1 MSSTQQIN
9 YRADIDGLRAVAV
22 LAVVLNHLSS
32 GWLSGGYVGV
42 DVFFVISGYLITGI
56 INREIAEGK
65 FTFSGFYERRAR
77 RIFPALFAMLT
88 VTLVASYLLLL
99 PSDMVSTLKGALGT
113 LFFASNIV
121 FWREMAE
128 GYFAAT
134 DLGLNPLLH
143 TWSLAVEEQ
152 FYVLFPVLLL
162 ACHRY
167 AKRLIVPVLL
177 ICAAGSLAAAA
188 FLIQSKSV
196 AVFFL
201 SPFRAWELLIGSLLA
216 LNAIPPIKS
225 RLAREVAAGVGL
237 IAILWACFSYSKGT
251 VFPGLAAL
259 APVLGAAAIIH
270 AGSSGSSL
278 TKKLLELPPIVFI
291 GLISYSLYL
300 WHWPLIVL
308 TRYANGMDPIT
319 DQLPR
324 LFAASI
330 LAAWLSYR
338 YIEQP
343 FRHKKIISKKV
354 VFGAS
359 AVFMSSMAIASSIG
373 LINNGFEN
381 RFSAESIAYDKARHA
396 RIPLEHC
403 DGRPSNSWCIIGDKN
418 VKPSI
423 ILWGDSHMLA
433 WSPGIDKVLR
443 NQGKSAFL
451 AIQTSCWPLIEKIQ
465 NKEKCTRSRTNLV
478 EFLSNDNQIKI
489 IVISSYWPI
498 TPTKEQNFIYS
509 NNIYNKSFEK
519 AFKTTLDWL
528 RKIDKTVMLLGPIPT
543 YDNSIP
549 YLLAVSDNQHKKA
562 PIKTS
567 NEIIKRHQ
575 EFFETVRTY
584 NKTANIKFLNPVDWL
599 CQPECILSIN
609 GTSLYRDSNHLSI
622 EGALALI
629 THIENVL
636 NNIDNEK

>member
-1 MSSTQQIN
+1 MSSTPQIN

-32 GWLSGGYVGV
+32 EWLPGGYVGV

-56 INREIAEGK
+56 ISREIAEGQ

-77 RIFPALFAMLT
+77 RIFPALFAMLA

-121 FWREMAE
+121 FWREMAD

-167 AKRLIVPVLL
+167 AKHLIVPVLL
-177 ICAAGSLAAAA
+177 VCTAGSLALAA
-188 FLIQSKSV
+188 FLIQGKSV

-216 LNAIPPIKS
+216 LNVVPPIKS
-225 RLAREVAAGVGL
+225 RLVREFTAGLGL
-237 IAILWACFSYSKGT
+237 TAILWACFSYSKGT

-259 APVLGAAAIIH
+259 APVLGTAAIIY
-270 AGSSGSSL
+270 AGSSCSSL
-278 TKKLLELPPIVFI
+278 TKKLLELRPIVFI

-319 DQLPR
+319 DQLPT
-324 LFAASI
+324 LFVASI

-343 FRHKKIISKKV
+343 FRHKQVISKKL

-359 AVFMSSMAIASSIG
+359 AAFMSSMAIATSTG
-373 LINNGFEN
+373 LLNNGFED
-381 RFSAESIAYDKARHA
+381 RFSAESIAFDRARHPK
-396 RIPLEHC
+396 IPLEHC
-403 DGRPSNSWCIIGDKN
+403 DGKPSNSWCVIGDKN
-418 VKPSI
+418 AKPSI

-433 WSPGIDKVLR
+433 WAPGIDSVLK
-443 NQGKSAFL
+443 NQGESAFL
-451 AIQTSCWPLIEKIQ
+451 AIQTACWPLVENIQ
-465 NKEKCTRSRTNLV
+465 HKEKCRKNIINLTQ
-478 EFLSNDNQIKI
+478 FLQNNNEIKKI
-489 IVISSYWPI
+489 IISSYWPVTLI
-498 TPTKEQNFIYS
+498 CDQKHIKS
-509 NNIYNKSFEK
+509 NNVYNKSFEIE
-519 AFKTTLDWL
+519 FIRTLNWL
-528 RKIDKTVMLLGPIPT
+528 ADIKKTVILLGPVPT
-543 YDNSIP
+543 YDKNIP
-549 YLLAVSDNQHKKA
+549 FSLAISDKKNDKA
-562 PIKTS
+562 PRKTN
-567 NEIIKRHQ
+567 NEMIKRHQ
-575 EFFETVRTY
+575 EFYESVHTH
-584 NKTANIKFLNPVDWL
+584 NKNTNIRFLNPIDWF
-599 CQPECILSIN
+599 CKPECILSIN
-609 GTSLYRDSNHLSI
+609 GAPLYRDSNHLSI
-622 EGALALI
+622 EGALAFI
-629 THIENVL
+629 THIENEL
-636 NNIDNEK
+636 NAIQQGR

>member
-1 MSSTQQIN
+1 MSSTPQIN

-32 GWLSGGYVGV
+32 AWLPGGYVGV

-167 AKRLIVPVLL
+167 AKRVIVPVLL
-177 ICAAGSLAAAA
+177 ICTAGSLAAAA

-225 RLAREVAAGVGL
+225 RLAREAAAGVGL

-308 TRYANGMDPIT
+308 TRYANGMAPIT
-319 DQLPR
+319 PYLPE
-324 LFAASI
+324 LSLASM
-330 LAAWLSYR
+330 LLAWLSYR
-338 YIEQP
+338 FIEQP
-343 FRHKKIISKKV
+343 FRHKAAVSRRFV
-354 VFGAS
+354 LLSTTALAAS
-359 AVFMSSMAIASSIG
+359 MTLATCTG
-373 LINNGFEN
+373 LWKEGFEA
-381 RFSAESIAYDKARHA
+381 RFSPEVVRMDKSRTAK
-396 RIPLEHC
+396 IPFMQC
-403 DGRPSNSWCIIGDKN
+403 DEKAPQSWCVLGQN
-418 VKPSI
+418 GVKPATL
-423 ILWGDSHMLA
+423 LWGDSHLLA
-433 WSPGIDKVLR
+433 WAPAIDQILQKKNR
-443 NQGKSAFL
+443 SAIF
-451 AIQTSCWPLIEKIQ
+451 AILTACPPILKIQ
-465 NKEKCTRSRTNLV
+465 NNRLGCPEHNLAV
-478 EFLSNDNQIKI
+478 RNYLLKNPEIKTVLMTANWSKYFDPTYEIGVNQGQ
-489 IVISSYWPI
+489 
-498 TPTKEQNFIYS
+498 TKLEGMVAAGQGLT
-509 NNIYNKSFEK
+509 E
-519 AFKTTLDWL
+519 TLLWL
-528 RKIDKTVMLLGPIPT
+528 RESGRSVVLVGSVPVYESNILLSLALATASNRNHPLLNSEAQMKKNRQFYETIDKIGTNTRLKIFDPIQW
-543 YDNSIP
+543 IC
-549 YLLAVSDNQHKKA
+549 K
-562 PIKTS
+562 
-567 NEIIKRHQ
+567 
-575 EFFETVRTY
+575 
-584 NKTANIKFLNPVDWL
+584 
-599 CQPECILSIN
+599 PECILVKDGIP
-609 GTSLYRDSNHLSI
+609 LYRDSNHISVA
-622 EGALALI
+622 GALAFKSELEDALI
-629 THIENVL
+629 S
-636 NNIDNEK
+636 D